1 MSDYSAQ
8 LQIQNAL
15 SGAIMTPGNTQLGTL
30 ATLKLLQQSE
40 DLANKGGA
48 IGLIAA
54 EEMKYLKLAMNA
66 VSGNSLIKDKFG
78 SGFSGVQTVAAMLKQ
93 HESQAVYTGIMDTI
107 LEKGGSA
114 HNVAARVKDRGAFK

>member
-54 EEMKYLKLAMNA
+54 EEMKYLKLAIILLM
-66 VSGNSLIKDKFG
+66 
-78 SGFSGVQTVAAMLKQ
+78 
-93 HESQAVYTGIMDTI
+93 TI
-107 LEKGGSA
+107 
-114 HNVAARVKDRGAFK
+114 VC